1 METAMSKTN
10 EIPEHL
16 RGNGRPTRDELTLT
30 DLRVVGTI
38 PEELNGSYLRNG
50 ANPFTGTSDHPFFG
64 DGMIHGISLFEG
76 QAQWYRNRYVQ
87 TPFIDN
93 PTLDIL
99 DPNVTLDMT
108 CSKANTHVVTHAGQI
123 LALEEGHFP
132 YVLDKSLNTIGVQ
145 DYNGLLRGPFTA
157 HPKICPSTGEML
169 AFGYSPLEPYL
180 TYIRVSSDGTMAQ
193 VEPITVT
200 GPTMM
205 HDFNITENYVVFMDL
220 PAVFNLDLALAGEMP
235 IEWSDTYPSRLGVM
249 PRNGDDSQVR
259 WYDVNPCYVFHQ
271 MNSYEDGENIVIDVV
286 RFDHI
291 WKRGSM
297 DFPAPMLWRWV
308 INTATGSVH
317 ETQVDDRSGEF
328 PRINDAYVGRLY
340 RYGYEMSMGNA
351 GFGQADS
358 GALLKYD
365 RHLGTNTSIE
375 LEPGVVSG
383 EAVFVSAEGA
393 TDEDEG
399 YLMTFLYDSKND
411 TSEYVI
417 FDAQTMDRDP
427 IARVPLPRV
436 PSGFHGSWIPA

>member
-132 YVLDKSLNTIGVQ
+132 YILDKSLNTIGVQ

-157 HPKICPSTGEML
+157 HPKICPTTGEML

-220 PAVFNLDLALAGEMP
+220 PAVFNLELALAGEMP
-235 IEWSDTYPSRLGVM
+235 IEWSETYPSRLGVM

-399 YLMTFLYDSKND
+399 YLMTFLYDSNND

>member
-1 METAMSKTN
+1 MSKTN

-157 HPKICPSTGEML
+157 HPKICPTTGEML

-220 PAVFNLDLALAGEMP
+220 PAVFNLELALAGEMP
-235 IEWSDTYPSRLGVM
+235 IEWSETYPSRLGVM

>member
-1 METAMSKTN
+1 MSKTN

-259 WYDVNPCYVFHQ
+259 WYDVNPCYVVHQ

>member
-1 METAMSKTN
+1 MENVMFKN
-10 EIPEHL
+10 DEIPEHL
-16 RGNGRPTRDELTLT
+16 KGNGRPTRDELTLT
-30 DLRVVGTI
+30 DLQVIGKI
-38 PEELNGSYLRNG
+38 PEELNGCYLRNG

-64 DGMIHGISLFEG
+64 DGMIHGISLSEG
-76 QAQWYRNRYVQ
+76 RASWYRNRYVR

-93 PTLDIL
+93 PALDIL
-99 DPNVTLDMT
+99 DPSVTLDMT

-132 YVLDKSLNTIGVQ
+132 YILDKSLNTVGVQ

-157 HPKICPSTGEML
+157 HPKICPTTGEML

-180 TYIRVSSDGTMAQ
+180 TYLRVLPDGTIAQ
-193 VEPITVT
+193 AEPITVT

-220 PAVFNLDLALAGEMP
+220 PAVFNLDLAIVGEMP
-235 IEWSDTYPSRLGVM
+235 IEWSDSYPARLGVM

-259 WYDVNPCYVFHQ
+259 WYDINPCYVFHQ
-271 MNSYEDGENIVIDVV
+271 MNSYEEGASIVIDVV

-291 WKRGSM
+291 WKKGAA
-297 DFPAPMLWRWV
+297 DFPAPMLWRSIIDTV
-308 INTATGSVH
+308 TGRVQ

-328 PRINDAYVGRLY
+328 PRINDAHVGRSY
-340 RYGYEMSMGNA
+340 RYGYEMSIGKTVS
-351 GFGQADS
+351 GRADA

-365 RHLGTNTSIE
+365 RHLGSNTSIE
-375 LEPGVVSG
+375 LESGVVSG

-393 TDEDEG
+393 VEEDDG

-411 TSEYVI
+411 TSEYAI
-417 FDAQTMDRDP
+417 FDAQTMSRDP
-427 IARVPLPRV
+427 VARVPLPRV
-436 PSGFHGSWIPA
+436 PSGFHGSWIPV

>member
-1 METAMSKTN
+1 MSKTN

-132 YVLDKSLNTIGVQ
+132 YILDKSLNTIGVQ

-157 HPKICPSTGEML
+157 HPKICPTTGEML

-220 PAVFNLDLALAGEMP
+220 PAVFNLELALAGEMP
-235 IEWSDTYPSRLGVM
+235 IEWSETYPSRLGVM

-399 YLMTFLYDSKND
+399 YLMTFLYDSNND

>member
-1 METAMSKTN
+1 MSKTN

-220 PAVFNLDLALAGEMP
+220 PAVFNLELALAGEMP
-235 IEWSDTYPSRLGVM
+235 IEWSETYPSRLGVM